1 MKVIFGL
8 IGEMGSGKGT
18 VAKYIKEK
26 YNGSH
31 HSYSMIARD
40 ILDRL
45 YLEHI
50 RENTSGIS
58 TVLRNKFGDDLFARV
73 MSKDVE
79 RDSKEVIVVD
89 GIRTLSDIEY
99 LKKIAALTL
108 LYIETDIRNCYERI
122 LKRQDK
128 PDDLSKTFEKFE
140 EEHALETETRIKS
153 FKQHAD
159 FVVDNNGTKE
169 ELFQKIDNIIN
180 GDIIKTNESQ
190 KEREKSQKN

>member
-8 IGEMGSGKGT
+8 VGEMGSGKGT

-26 YNGSH
+26 YDGGH
-31 HSYSMIARD
+31 YSYSMIARD
-40 ILDRL
+40 VLDRL

-79 RDSKEVIVVD
+79 KDSKEIVVVD
-89 GIRTLSDIEY
+89 GVRTPADIEY
-99 LKKIAALTL
+99 LKKIATVTL
-108 LYIETDIRNCYERI
+108 LYIETDIQSCYERI

-128 PDDLSKTFEKFE
+128 PDDSSKTFEKFE
-140 EEHALETETRIKS
+140 EEHTLETETRIKNI
-153 FKQHAD
+153 KQHAD
-159 FVVDNNGTKE
+159 FVIDNNGTKE
-169 ELFQKIDNIIN
+169 KLFQKIDNIIN
-180 GDIIKTNESQ
+180 GDIIKTDES
-190 KEREKSQKN
+190 